1 MMQRT
6 FRSTFVAGLFI
17 CLPLAVTIWTIQFVF
32 SRVEQLLTP
41 IVMDLGILMGLGPWL
56 KAAWADYAAPVVSVA
71 LGVLAIWFVGL
82 VGGNVLGRQLLRG
95 LERLVLQVPVV
106 RSIYGATR
114 QFIEAFSP
122 GAGRSFSRVVLVQYP
137 RPGVWTLG
145 LVTNTHNED
154 ISQQVGTAVVSVFMP
169 TTPNPTS
176 GWLAFVPD
184 NELISLTM
192 SVDDAFKLIVSGG
205 VLGNKA
211 ATPNVP
217 LPANEPL
224 PPL

>member
-1 MMQRT
+1 MKRT

-17 CLPLAVTIWTIQFVF
+17 CLPLAVTLWTIQFVF
-32 SRVEQLLTP
+32 SRVDHLLTP
-41 IVMDLGILMGLGPWL
+41 IVLDLGRFLGLGPWL
-56 KAAWADYAAPVVSVA
+56 EAAWADYAAPLVSVA
-71 LGVLAIWFVGL
+71 LGVLAIWLVGL
-82 VGGNVLGRQLLRG
+82 VGGNVLGRQILRG
-95 LERLVLQVPVV
+95 LERIVLQVPVV

-122 GAGRSFSRVVLVQYP
+122 GAGRAFSRVVLVEYP

-145 LVTNTHNED
+145 LVTNTHNPA
-154 ISQQVGTAVVSVFMP
+154 ISERTGKQMISVFLP

-205 VLGNKA
+205 VLNNSK
-211 ATPNVP
+211 PPQVP
-217 LPANEPL
+217 FV
-224 PPL
+224 PPSDVPPV

>member
-1 MMQRT
+1 MMKRT

-17 CLPLAVTIWTIQFVF
+17 CLPLAVTLWTIQFVF
-32 SRVEQLLTP
+32 SRVDNLLTP
-41 IVMDLGILMGLGPWL
+41 IVMDLGRILGLGPWL
-56 KAAWADYAAPVVSVA
+56 QAAWADYAAPLVSVA
-71 LGVLAIWFVGL
+71 LGVLGIWLVGL
-82 VGGNVLGRQLLRG
+82 VGGNVLGRQILGG
-95 LERLVLQVPVV
+95 LERIVLQIPVV

-122 GAGRSFSRVVLVQYP
+122 GAGRAFSRVVLVEYP

-145 LVTNTHNED
+145 LVTNTHNPA
-154 ISQQVGTAVVSVFMP
+154 ISERTGKEVISVFLP

-205 VLGNKA
+205 VLGNAKPQ
-211 ATPNVP
+211 TPFT
-217 LPANEPL
+217 
-224 PPL
+224 PPSDIPPV